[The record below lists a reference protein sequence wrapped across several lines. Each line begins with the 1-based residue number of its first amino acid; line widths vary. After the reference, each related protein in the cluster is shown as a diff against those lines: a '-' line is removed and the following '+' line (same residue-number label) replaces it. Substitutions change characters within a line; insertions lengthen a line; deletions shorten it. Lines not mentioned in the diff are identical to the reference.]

1 MFIHVLVFENNS
13 QIGSLML
20 KLRLSHRA
28 DYIVYFQAHSSKWF
42 ISGETAIICENQFG
56 CLKCAKINNI
66 YSKGKTTLREM
77 ICLRGKNTKYHWR
90 MIQLI
95 SYIQIYIFWFDNTF
109 WWQFSDFWKIFRF
122 FEILWPETWH
132 LRHWLH
138 VTLETLITLLTIE
151 NNNMNNYIVT
161 FE

>member
-1 MFIHVLVFENNS
+1 MGVLGASLYWKVILQFWFGHPKCHFWYPPNGYKTDLNKFKLKIKNFHLQFLDNKFSSTFCRWQFFIYNLKMKM
-13 QIGSLML
+13 LM
-20 KLRLSHRA
+20 
-28 DYIVYFQAHSSKWF
+28 
-42 ISGETAIICENQFG
+42 
-56 CLKCAKINNI
+56 
-66 YSKGKTTLREM
+66 
-77 ICLRGKNTKYHWR
+77 
-90 MIQLI
+90 

-138 VTLETLITLLTIE
+138 VTLTLITLLTIE
-151 NNNMNNYIVT
+151 NNIINNYFVT